1 MNREGKGGRKVP
13 CAYTAER
20 VAAIRQA
27 MREWY
32 RTLPSPRNLI
42 AAQKLETSGRTVS
55 IYVSSERP
63 QCGPSPEVMLRLWDE
78 TQNPVFQMSDAEKE
92 IFRQR
97 GYRVPGEGDVGA
109 DEKKEA
115 VSESMRIKLGLKS
128 SENKT
133 APDKIV
139 GPMSGAKVSI
149 PFEKEPTKTCGSSAA
164 AFPGLAQKLL
174 MGMSVNLSVISDLMP
189 EITAETMFPEIK
201 NKAAEL
207 VKKIVQVFKL
217 TPDDF
222 APKHPGAEAGLS
234 EGMEKVLDTVFG
246 KQE

>member
-164 AFPGLAQKLL
+164 AFPGLTQKLL
-174 MGMSVNLSVISDLMP
+174 MAMSVNLSVLADLMP
-189 EITAETMFPEIK
+189 KETAFPGI
-201 NKAAEL
+201 NGKAVEL

-222 APKHPGAEAGLS
+222 APKHPGVEAGLS
-234 EGMEKVLDTVFG
+234 EGMEKVLNIVFG
-246 KQE
+246 KTE

>member
-42 AAQKLETSGRTVS
+42 AAQKLKTSGRTVS

-78 TQNPVFQMSDAEKE
+78 TQ
-92 IFRQR
+92 
-97 GYRVPGEGDVGA
+97 
-109 DEKKEA
+109 EA

-174 MGMSVNLSVISDLMP
+174 MTISVNLSVISDLMS
-189 EITAETMFPEIK
+189 EITEKTMPSEIK

-217 TPDDF
+217 TPADF
-222 APKHPGAEAGLS
+222 APKHPGTEAGLS
-234 EGMEKVLDTVFG
+234 EGMEKVLNTVFG